1 MFCSV
6 KERRVKLIFYPF
18 FLLKTLLI
26 KFFVYICLILIFK
39 TDRMETQRTTLSKEI
54 KSLEEQLQGAVL
66 NADAFEQIAIYRR
79 LEIAKSTLLNLD

>member
-1 MFCSV
+1 MV
-6 KERRVKLIFYPF
+6 
-18 FLLKTLLI
+18 
-26 KFFVYICLILIFK
+26 
-39 TDRMETQRTTLSKEI
+39 TQRTTLSKEI